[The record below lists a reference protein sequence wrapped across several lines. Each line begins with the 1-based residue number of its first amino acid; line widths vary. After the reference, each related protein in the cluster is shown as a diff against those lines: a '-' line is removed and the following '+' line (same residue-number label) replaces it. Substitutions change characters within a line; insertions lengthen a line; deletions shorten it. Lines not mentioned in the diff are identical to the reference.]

1 MQWIVKPDDFHV
13 EPSLPRDIAAEL
25 TELKLTASH
34 FPEQA
39 NSMVAR
45 HVDRP
50 YVNLVY
56 ASLEKALYEPCE
68 LEADKPLNDY
78 AYTPGTDSNEP
89 LFLMRRRQ
97 WFANI
102 LDGEIH
108 HIQDHYKPLMAAL
121 GTVCAIHKPH
131 IAKGWSFLTA
141 QRIDVWNDY
150 DRRQSERYLQVHG
163 RIARLAR
170 RR

>member
-25 TELKLTASH
+25 TELKFTASH

-50 YVNLVY
+50 YVDLVY
-56 ASLEKALYEPCE
+56 ASLERTLYEPCE
-68 LEADKPLNDY
+68 LEADSPTEDDE
-78 AYTPGTDSNEP
+78 YTPGTDSNEP

-102 LDGEIH
+102 LVGEIH
-108 HIQDHYKPLMAAL
+108 HIQDHYKPLIEPRR
-121 GTVCAIHKPH
+121 VCRRPFSLRE
-131 IAKGWSFLTA
+131 WF
-141 QRIDVWNDY
+141 Y
-150 DRRQSERYLQVHG
+150 DRQEAETSLP
-163 RIARLAR
+163 ARGA
-170 RR
+170 